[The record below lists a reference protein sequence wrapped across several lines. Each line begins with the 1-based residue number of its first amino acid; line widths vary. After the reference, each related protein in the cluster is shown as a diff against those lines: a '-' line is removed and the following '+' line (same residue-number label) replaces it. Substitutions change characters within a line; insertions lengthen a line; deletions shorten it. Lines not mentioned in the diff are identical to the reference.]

1 MHRFAGSRSENAVTD
16 KDLQQ
21 NGADTGLCA
30 RSMRARFRSVAARFA
45 RDESG
50 TMIAFALVSFV
61 GMIAAAGMAID
72 FMRFENTRTRLQATL
87 DRSVLAAASLNQTLD
102 PEDVVEDY
110 FAKADLPT
118 YDLSVTVEEGLNYRT
133 VSAEA
138 TSTFSSY
145 FLRMVGIES
154 MTAEAQG
161 TAEERVQNVEISMVL
176 DISGSM
182 GSYSRL
188 SNLKTAAKE
197 FVEAVL
203 TTANQDKVSI
213 SLIPYSGAVNAGE
226 DIYEEFTTNTVHGYS
241 HCLEFDETDFAST
254 TLDRSKTYDQVQ
266 HFAWSSSSYHPIRYP
281 WCPAGTQSYAGQ
293 SDNDNDYSIVA
304 FSQSESALDTAID
317 NLSTISM
324 TGIHYGMK
332 WAAGML
338 DPDFQTITAALATKG
353 AVDTTFS
360 DRPKAWD
367 DAETIKVIVLMT
379 DGENVDQYRI
389 EDWAYN
395 SSSEYEYWNEN
406 GLWWYLYRYVSSWY
420 WTNYYDTVASASEAD
435 DMLLDACTAAKN
447 AGITVFTI
455 GFETSSHGGDV
466 MEECASSAAHYY
478 DVDGIEIS
486 QAFSAI
492 AATIQ
497 KLKLVQ

>member
-1 MHRFAGSRSENAVTD
+1 
-16 KDLQQ
+16 
-21 NGADTGLCA
+21 
-30 RSMRARFRSVAARFA
+30 
-45 RDESG
+45 
-50 TMIAFALVSFV
+50 MIAFALVSFI

-87 DRSVLAAASLNQTLD
+87 DRAVLAAASLNQTLD

-110 FAKADLPT
+110 FAKADLPAYT
-118 YDLSVTVEEGLNYRT
+118 LSVTVDEGLNYRT
-133 VSAEA
+133 VNAEA

-154 MTAEAQG
+154 MTAEAAG

-182 GSYSRL
+182 GSYGRL
-188 SNLKTAAKE
+188 TNLKSAAKE
-197 FVEAVL
+197 FVEALL

-226 DIYEEFTTNTVHGYS
+226 DIYEEFSTNTVHGYS
-241 HCLEFDETDFAST
+241 HCLEFEESDFAST
-254 TLDRSKTYDQVQ
+254 TIDRSKTYDQIQ
-266 HFAWSSSSYHPIRYP
+266 HFAWSSSSYSPIRYP
-281 WCPAGTQSYAGQ
+281 WCPAGVQSYAGQ
-293 SDNDNDYSIVA
+293 SDNDNDYAIVP
-304 FSQSESALDTAID
+304 FSQSETDLDAAID
-317 NLSTISM
+317 ALSTISM

-332 WAAGML
+332 WAVGML
-338 DPDFQTITAALATKG
+338 DPDFQAITTALVSKG
-353 AVDTTFS
+353 AVDSTFG
-360 DRPKAWD
+360 DRPKAFD
-367 DAETIKVIVLMT
+367 DDETIKVIVLMT

-395 SSSEYEYWNEN
+395 STSEYEYWNDH
-406 GLWWYLYRYVSSWY
+406 GLWWYLYRYVSSYY
-420 WTNYYDTVASASEAD
+420 WSDYYDTVASDDDAD
-435 DMLLDACTAAKN
+435 DMLLASCTAAKN

-455 GFETSSHGGDV
+455 GFETSSAASAI
-466 MEECASSAAHYY
+466 MEDCASSAAHYY

-497 KLKLVQ
+497 KLKLIQ